1 MKEQTKELV
10 KLEQNAVVAVQDAD
24 LAAMFGDP
32 MDNLEGT
39 SPKLPKIK
47 IASQGGVFEIEGQ
60 DDSVKTITGV
70 ILESHRMNSY
80 YREAFAGGS
89 NMPDCWSADGVRP
102 GGEFRESELCAT
114 CPRNQ
119 FGSASKGGGKA
130 CKNGRMVHI
139 LIGDDPIPYRM
150 ILPPTSI
157 KAWDKYMLMLAGKK
171 RPHASVLTT
180 MSMVKQQNKDGISFY
195 SVEFALAELVNDMGR
210 LKELSHAVK
219 QIKET
224 LSSMSHAEVV
234 QDVASASA
242 DLDGNDPF

>member
-1 MKEQTKELV
+1 MKETKELV
-10 KLEQNAVVAVQDAD
+10 KMEQNAVVPVDDAD

-60 DDSVKTITGV
+60 EDSTKTITGV

-80 YREAFAGGS
+80 YREAFSGG
-89 NMPDCWSADGVRP
+89 NAMPDCWSADGVRP
-102 GGEFRESELCAT
+102 GGEFREAETCAA
-114 CPRNQ
+114 CPMNQ
-119 FGSASKGGGKA
+119 FGSALKGGGKA

-171 RPHASVLTT
+171 RPHASVVTTLTMT
-180 MSMVKQQNKDGISFY
+180 KQTNRDGISFY
-195 SVEFALAELVNDMGR
+195 SVEFTLSDLVNDMAR

-224 LSSMSHAEVV
+224 IASMSHAEVV